1 MDSDSLAGNVPI
13 KQLQREV
20 LQNTQK
26 QYMKDSNTLA
36 GNATIKQLQ
45 REVFIDTKGYFIKE
59 SNSPE
64 CIAARNLLI
73 GHMSQGTKENN
84 IL

>member
-1 MDSDSLAGNVPI
+1 MSKVDF
-13 KQLQREV
+13 
-20 LQNTQK
+20 NTKRQC
-26 QYMKDSNTLA
+26 MKESNTLA

-45 REVFIDTKGYFIKE
+45 REVCIDTKGYFIKE